1 MNASDTKIQAVVE
14 SAFKSAVRKLIDK
27 NPECFRN
34 DLFVQID
41 DESGELQI
49 YDESENLIEKTIIF
63 DWIGKS
69 LEDERPSEKIIA
81 ILRSS
86 LAALVADDVFSNPCF
101 AMPFSISLTDENFTV
116 MEELLFLDDENT
128 RIDDP
133 LLKNLD
139 EELDNFLHELLSDV
153 K

>member
-27 NPECFRN
+27 NPECFHN

-41 DESGELQI
+41 
-49 YDESENLIEKTIIF
+49 